1 MKAFF
6 LFLVSFLS
14 LSEIRLENDPA
25 SIRGFISDVI
35 TNKLSNAE
43 IGDKYFCTAV
53 LHRTDKYGVEARNYL
68 ESTLSEHRTN
78 LKNRQVDVNDIIL
91 KPFDALTKEEIP
103 PKPFHMLSETE
114 DVYVAQYQ
122 GKIVMFILLQ
132 HDRKKIASTML
143 INQGGEYYFLDFCH

>member
-25 SIRGFISDVI
+25 SIREFISDVI

-43 IGDKYFCTAV
+43 IGDKYFCTTV

-68 ESTLSEHRTN
+68 
-78 LKNRQVDVNDIIL
+78 
-91 KPFDALTKEEIP
+91 
-103 PKPFHMLSETE
+103 
-114 DVYVAQYQ
+114 
-122 GKIVMFILLQ
+122 
-132 HDRKKIASTML
+132 
-143 INQGGEYYFLDFCH
+143 